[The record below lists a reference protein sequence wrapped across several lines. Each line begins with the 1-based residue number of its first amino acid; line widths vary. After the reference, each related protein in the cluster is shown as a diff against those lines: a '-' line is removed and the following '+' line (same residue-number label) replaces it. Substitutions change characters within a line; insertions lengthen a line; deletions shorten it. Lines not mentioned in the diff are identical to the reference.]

1 MEGEGVSMWRVK
13 KKLVTGLLAMAVLFI
28 FNGIAFGEENVSG
41 IEGWESQS
49 LKEMQKIEELMD
61 RGYGDRLNLT
71 AEDQDVKITIEGVIA
86 DDVHTVLLMEIVD
99 MKGNTKYEP
108 NGGRESVLAKGKF
121 CYDEDDIDQR
131 DKEMGQSSLGG
142 SYIFYTPDKN
152 RTKIVITL
160 NPIAS
165 SEEVIDFTIK
175 ELSEL
180 RYNQDQTLQGN
191 WHFQIP
197 VKKHAGDTYRV
208 NQEMDVDG
216 IPVVIEEIVIAP
228 TVTVLTYSYRN
239 LPDTKDTTYYI
250 HNLRIEANGME
261 YQEKTYGVQSFHS
274 DGEGLRRQTFQ
285 FESMYFERP
294 KEIKI
299 KTDGYDVMVEKHETL
314 ELDLDKPFPQT
325 FTYMDSPV
333 TIESVELGDHQA
345 RIVMTDHLEN
355 RTYEGL
361 NFEVEVK
368 GISFT
373 TRSYHH
379 GCLMDD
385 QGREVNE
392 GGLTPGDQGKKMKYY
407 ITSYDILVE
416 NDASANTRI
425 LKEYQ
430 GTGEVIPYSIQITG
444 YYETRF
450 IEKDMVVTLM
460 K

>member
-1 MEGEGVSMWRVK
+1 
-13 KKLVTGLLAMAVLFI
+13 
-28 FNGIAFGEENVSG
+28 
-41 IEGWESQS
+41 
-49 LKEMQKIEELMD
+49 
-61 RGYGDRLNLT
+61 
-71 AEDQDVKITIEGVIA
+71 
-86 DDVHTVLLMEIVD
+86 
-99 MKGNTKYEP
+99 
-108 NGGRESVLAKGKF
+108 
-121 CYDEDDIDQR
+121 
-131 DKEMGQSSLGG
+131 
-142 SYIFYTPDKN
+142 
-152 RTKIVITL
+152 
-160 NPIAS
+160 
-165 SEEVIDFTIK
+165 
-175 ELSEL
+175 
-180 RYNQDQTLQGN
+180 
-191 WHFQIP
+191 
-197 VKKHAGDTYRV
+197 
-208 NQEMDVDG
+208 
-216 IPVVIEEIVIAP
+216 
-228 TVTVLTYSYRN
+228 
-239 LPDTKDTTYYI
+239 
-250 HNLRIEANGME
+250 
-261 YQEKTYGVQSFHS
+261 
-274 DGEGLRRQTFQ
+274 
-285 FESMYFERP
+285 
-294 KEIKI
+294 
-299 KTDGYDVMVEKHETL
+299 MVEKHETL